1 MLDLITIAIALAFYV
16 VSMAICW
23 KAHVWRRAW
32 ANPALK
38 WIALSSAA
46 ARAGLFFFVKNDV
59 SVSEMNHPAIAHFF
73 VTLAAVFGFF
83 SWGVFVWPLLGAAL
97 WLGETTLCPVE
108 GKYSSRFWQSIGEIV
123 LLVTVF
129 IAVTLLLNVLFEW
142 HVQAQWFSKYT
153 HRPEGE
159 LAFAI
164 WMVLLFFALAVL
176 EELFYRGILLRWLAW
191 KASGWRY
198 RLEFSVLC
206 SAAIFCLGHGPVI
219 TLPQFV
225 QKMTIG
231 LGLGWLSLR
240 RGLWAAIVAHCAFNL
255 IINCLL

>member
-1 MLDLITIAIALAFYV
+1 MLDVITLLIGLAFYV

-108 GKYSSRFWQSIGEIV
+108 GKYSSRFLAIHCRNCAIGDCFHRSYFAFKRAFRV
-123 LLVTVF
+123 ARTSTMVF
-129 IAVTLLLNVLFEW
+129 QI
-142 HVQAQWFSKYT
+142 Y
-153 HRPEGE
+153 
-159 LAFAI
+159 
-164 WMVLLFFALAVL
+164 
-176 EELFYRGILLRWLAW
+176 
-191 KASGWRY
+191 AS
-198 RLEFSVLC
+198 
-206 SAAIFCLGHGPVI
+206 A
-219 TLPQFV
+219 
-225 QKMTIG
+225 
-231 LGLGWLSLR
+231 
-240 RGLWAAIVAHCAFNL
+240 
-255 IINCLL
+255 